1 MRRCNG
7 RIWAWKVQGAAR
19 VLPLLLTL
27 GCASRA
33 VAPSGSP
40 DTHGSAAEKAGAPSA
55 PAELKTLVSDCLA
68 AKLAFEPS
76 LATALG
82 LHAHDDRLEDFS
94 RARIDARVSELGTL
108 SARLA
113 RIDRSALDFQSAI
126 DAEALASMLG
136 GDLQSLSELRP
147 WQNNPMFYAGLPGMA
162 IDGLMK
168 RDFAPV
174 QDRLRSIMARLD
186 QVPALYAAAR
196 ANLDNP
202 PRELT
207 DLALR
212 MARGSSGFFEDS
224 VAQWS
229 AQGTAADP
237 ALRAAFERANGQA
250 ITATRAFAD
259 WLEQDLAPRSK
270 GNYAI
275 GAERFL
281 AKLKYDELIDL
292 PLPELLARGK
302 DQLERDYSRFV
313 ATAREIDPTRK
324 AAEVSSR
331 LSNEHP
337 TAEDLI
343 PSVRR
348 SLDAARQFLLDKDL
362 ITLPSSVLPRVEETP
377 AYARAG
383 IFASMDTPG
392 PFEPR
397 ATEGFYYVT
406 PVEPTWDAKHREEH
420 LRLFN
425 PYVVAMI
432 NVHEVYP
439 GHYVQFLYAP
449 RLLNDL
455 RKVYAA
461 ASNAEG
467 WAHYSEQMMVEEGF
481 GGNDPKYRLA
491 QLQEA
496 LLRDCRY
503 VAGIGLHTDG
513 WSVERAQALFV
524 EKGFQEVANAREE
537 ALRGTYNPTYLYYT
551 LGKLEIYDLRRDYQ
565 AKYGAS
571 LKQFHDAFVAQ
582 GALPIPLVRKLLL
595 EQPASAPLGGPSR
608 PPG

>member
-1 MRRCNG
+1 MRRCKH
-7 RIWAWKVQGAAR
+7 RISAWRAEGAAR

-33 VAPSGSP
+33 AAPSGSP
-40 DTHGSAAEKAGAPSA
+40 EARGSTAEKAAAPSA

-82 LHAHDDRLEDFS
+82 LHTQDERLEDFS

-126 DAEALASMLG
+126 DAEALGSMLG

-147 WQNNPMFYAGLPGMA
+147 WQHNPMFYAGLPGMA
-162 IDGLMK
+162 VDGLMK
-168 RDFAPV
+168 RDFAPARE
-174 QDRLRSIMARLD
+174 RLRSIVARLE
-186 QVPALYAAAR
+186 QIPALYAAAR

-202 PRELT
+202 PREFT

-212 MARGSSGFFEDS
+212 MAKGSSGFFESS
-224 VAQWS
+224 VVQWS
-229 AQGTAADP
+229 AQARDADP
-237 ALRAAFERANGQA
+237 ALRAAFERANA
-250 ITATRAFAD
+250 AANTATRAFAD
-259 WLEQDLAPRSK
+259 WLEQDLAPRSR

-281 AKLKYDELIDL
+281 AKLKYDELIEL
-292 PLPELLARGK
+292 PLPELLARGTE
-302 DQLERDYSRFV
+302 QLERDYARFV
-313 ATAREIDPTRK
+313 ATAREIDPTHK
-324 AAEVSSR
+324 AAEVSTR

-348 SLDAARQFLLDKDL
+348 SLDSARQFLVDRDL
-362 ITLPSSVLPRVEETP
+362 ITLPSNVPPRVEETP

-481 GGNDPKYRLA
+481 GADNPKYRLA

-513 WSVERAQALFV
+513 WSVERAQSLFV

-565 AKYGAS
+565 AKYAAS

-582 GALPIPLVRKLLL
+582 GALPIPLVRRLLL
-595 EQPASAPLGGPSR
+595 EQPASAPHL
-608 PPG
+608 PPA